1 MGASQSEG
9 VEIDQGC
16 PIGRIGL
23 FYSTVK
29 TISVSELKT
38 HLSAQLRA
46 IKKGSRLL
54 ITERGRP
61 VAELGPPTSAPEQRL
76 AELQATGVVRIGR
89 RQLSADFWERPRPR
103 DAGAS
108 ALEALLEERRESR

>member
-1 MGASQSEG
+1 MPSVDEERRAAP
-9 VEIDQGC
+9 C
-16 PIGRIGL
+16 LIGRIGL
-23 FYSTVK
+23 SFLTMK

-61 VAELGPPTSAPEQRL
+61 VAELGPPTCAPDQRL
-76 AELQATGVVRIGR
+76 AELQAAGTVRIGR
-89 RQLSADFWERPRPR
+89 RRLSADFWERPRPA
-103 DAGAS
+103 DAS
-108 ALEALLEERRESR
+108 ASAREALLQERRESR

>member
-1 MGASQSEG
+1 M
-9 VEIDQGC
+9 
-16 PIGRIGL
+16 
-23 FYSTVK
+23 K

-61 VAELGPPTSAPEQRL
+61 VAELGPPTSAPDQRL

-89 RQLSADFWERPRPR
+89 RRLSADFWERPRPR

-108 ALEALLEERRESR
+108 AREALLQERRESR